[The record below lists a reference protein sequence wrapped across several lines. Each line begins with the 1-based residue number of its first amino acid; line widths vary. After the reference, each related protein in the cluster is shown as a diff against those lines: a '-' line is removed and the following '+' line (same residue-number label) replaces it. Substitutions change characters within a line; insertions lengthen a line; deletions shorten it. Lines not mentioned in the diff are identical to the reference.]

1 MTDPYEGLATYPVEL
16 GACGTCGYCMVEEV
30 DYPIFVRTDGK
41 ELRIPEGCAPPV
53 MLCTAKGGIRSC
65 SCSETC
71 PDYRG
76 GEE

>member
-1 MTDPYEGLATYPVEL
+1 
-16 GACGTCGYCMVEEV
+16 MVEEV

-41 ELRIPEGCAPPV
+41 EFRIPEGCAPPV

>member
-1 MTDPYEGLATYPVEL
+1 MTDPYEGLATYSVEL

-41 ELRIPEGCAPPV
+41 EFRIPEGCAPPV
-53 MLCTAKGGIRSC
+53 MLCTAKGRIRSC